1 LIYLALRL
9 LVADHALALAQRG
22 FNSGDAAKASAEYA
36 IYERWRLP
44 GTAADLWYSRANMN
58 VAQKAANPVVRFQAL
73 LQAGAAGVRATTTSE
88 DPVNAWYSLAML
100 YAAQNDAG
108 NTEKC
113 LRAAIAANPNWFKP
127 HWTLAQVLRLES
139 RLPEAAGE
147 AAAAVDLNGGKNAE
161 VARTLEEI
169 RTQRASGAAK
179 LFHE

>member
-1 LIYLALRL
+1 
-9 LVADHALALAQRG
+9 
-22 FNSGDAAKASAEYA
+22 
-36 IYERWRLP
+36 
-44 GTAADLWYSRANMN
+44 MN
-58 VAQKAANPVVRFQAL
+58 LAQKAANPLVRLQAL
-73 LQAGAAGVRATTTSE
+73 VQAGAAGVRATQTSE
-88 DPVNAWYSLAML
+88 DPVNAWYSLAIF
-100 YAAQNDAG
+100 YAARNDAG

-113 LRAAIAANPNWFKP
+113 LRAAIAAHPNWFKP

-139 RLPEAAGE
+139 RWPEAEGE